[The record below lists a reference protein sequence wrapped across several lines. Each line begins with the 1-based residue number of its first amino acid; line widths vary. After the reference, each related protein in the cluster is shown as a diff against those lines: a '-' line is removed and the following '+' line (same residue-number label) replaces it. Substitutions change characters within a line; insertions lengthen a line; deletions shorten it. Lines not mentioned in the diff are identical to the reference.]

1 MDSIL
6 AAAIEHIRLMERR
19 IPDQK
24 AGIER
29 LEMEQRDTSDAM
41 RRLALLNSA
50 LEEMR
55 IQLAQL
61 TPSEQQLSAP
71 VWALPLLMAPE
82 VDEPTRNTAA

>member
-19 IPDQK
+19 IADQEL
-24 AGIER
+24 AIER
-29 LEMEQRDTSDAM
+29 LGMEQRDTSDAR

-82 VDEPTRNTAA
+82 VEDTVPDTAA